1 MASGSGRNFRS
12 SACCVAILSARAG
25 WTRSRSSVEGKK
37 LLLAAALSLAVLI
50 LWEWIGPKPARR
62 PVSPPRP
69 PAATPVVSP
78 EAVPPAPPA
87 AEAISAERES
97 LIVLE
102 NEVLRVTFSNRGAL
116 VTSLVL
122 RMHTDDHG
130 RPLELVRALPSAAHR
145 PLGLLFPGKEE
156 LTARVANALFVI
168 EKQGEKGARLR
179 FSDGSVGVTKEI
191 SLSEGHL
198 VNARI
203 SVEGPPY
210 TLLAAAGLRNP
221 SQKEKASTYIPPTTA
236 IATVGG
242 GFERVRA
249 DKIKGPESW
258 PLPEGGFAGLE
269 DNYFLVVLAPGAPSA
284 ARVLAVPAKDASG
297 KETVTVAAGVSGSGA
312 LSARAYFGPKDV
324 EILEELGMGLER
336 TVNFGWFSIVARPLL
351 WLLKKAYAWVGNYG
365 VAILLVTFLI
375 RLLLFPLTHKSY
387 RSMKKMQKLAPKMAV
402 IRDKYKKAK
411 TDAAQRQKMN
421 QELMALYQ
429 AEGYNPMSGCFP
441 ILFQMPILFAFYYV
455 LANAIELRH
464 APFVLWIQDLSAVD
478 RSYLLVILMTVTMYI
493 QQAMMPSTVDP
504 MQKRIFLAMPLVM
517 GFFMKEAPSGLVL
530 YWFFSNVLTIL
541 QQLIINRMAD
551 KDKDQPKA
559 EKPARLKKV
568 RA

>member
-1 MASGSGRNFRS
+1 M
-12 SACCVAILSARAG
+12 
-25 WTRSRSSVEGKK
+25 EGKK

-50 LWEWIGPKPARR
+50 LWEWIGPKPLRR
-62 PVSPPRP
+62 PVTPAPP
-69 PAATPVVSP
+69 PAATPVASP
-78 EAVPPAPPA
+78 EAAIPAPPA
-87 AEAISAERES
+87 AEAISAAKES
-97 LIVLE
+97 LVTLE
-102 NEVLRVTFSNRGAL
+102 NEALRATFSNRGAV

-122 RMHTDDHG
+122 RKHADDRG
-130 RPLELVRALPSAAHR
+130 RPLELVRALPSPAHR
-145 PLGLLFPGKEE
+145 PLGLLFPANEE
-156 LTARVANALFVI
+156 LTARVANALFVF
-168 EKQGEKGARLR
+168 EKEREGKLRFR

-191 SLSEGHL
+191 SLAGAYL
-198 VNARI
+198 FGLRV
-203 SVEGPPY
+203 SVAGPPY
-210 TLLAAAGLRNP
+210 TLLAGAGLRNP
-221 SQKEKASTYIPPTTA
+221 SQKEKASAYIPPTAA

-249 DKIKGPESW
+249 DKIKEPQSW

-269 DNYFLVVLAPGAPSA
+269 DNYFLAVLAPGAPLA
-284 ARVLAVPAKDASG
+284 ARVLAVPAKDAFG
-297 KETVTVAAGVSGSGA
+297 KETVTVAAGVAGSGE

-387 RSMKKMQKLAPKMAV
+387 RSMKKMQKLAPKMAA
-402 IRDKYKKAK
+402 IRDKYKKAR
-411 TDAAQRQKMN
+411 TDTAQRQKMN

-441 ILFQMPILFAFYYV
+441 LLPQMPILFAFYYV

-464 APFVLWIQDLSAVD
+464 APFVLWIRDLSAVD
-478 RSYLLVILMTVTMYI
+478 RSYLLVILMAVTMYI

-504 MQKRIFLAMPLVM
+504 MQKRIFLAMPLIM
-517 GFFMKEAPSGLVL
+517 AFFMKEAPSGLVL

-541 QQLIINRMAD
+541 QQLIISRMTG
-551 KDKDQPKA
+551 KDKEEPKA